1 MPNCKSAKH
10 FNGEDMGFSTN
21 CAGAIGHMQVKK
33 KREKERRK
41 ENELT

>member
-33 KREKERRK
+33 RERKKEEK
-41 ENELT
+41 KMN